1 MMFLTSSP
9 QGMLPSPP
17 LIWVTI
23 AQCFIGV
30 ALLAISA
37 ILDITSSAHHF
48 GWSVVSMLLH
58 LGGIYALASFA
69 EMLSR
74 RLINVRVHD
83 SKTRK
88 VIRCSVMI
96 TLFILTF
103 STMTYVTAMY
113 ARWWV
118 S

>member
-37 ILDITSSAHHF
+37 ILDITSSAHNF

-103 STMTYVTAMY
+103 STMTFVADIY
-113 ARWWV
+113 ARRMV